1 VSRVQKP
8 LDHDILWA
16 SGDLILR
23 AFLDLELKDDQGN
36 CHKRTFRVDSAT
48 DMTTFP
54 AHKAR
59 QMNLP
64 MPKHAA
70 IGITHE
76 QTGLEIRSGV
86 IRCRV
91 VGRDQ
96 TQYTFPCFFLGDPHT
111 PPSPGTPPARMPRYL
126 LGLSCVVDKIR
137 WEFDATPGGVQAPHG
152 YLTVEKI

>member
-1 VSRVQKP
+1 VSRFQKP
-8 LDHDILWA
+8 LDHNILWA
-16 SGDLILR
+16 TGDLILR
-23 AFLDLELKDDQGN
+23 AFLDVELKDDKGN
-36 CHKRTFRVDSAT
+36 WHKRTHRVDSAT

-86 IRCRV
+86 IRAAWSAWTRRNTLFLVFSSATRRRRHRRV
-91 VGRDQ
+91 HQLPRLERVRLVVEIAAQLSADERAE
-96 TQYTFPCFFLGDPHT
+96 LLERRS
-111 PPSPGTPPARMPRYL
+111 SPASG
-126 LGLSCVVDKIR
+126 
-137 WEFDATPGGVQAPHG
+137 
-152 YLTVEKI
+152 